1 MMLFDR
7 IYSSCVHR
15 FSFCTCVYYVESACT
30 WNREARAALRR
41 EDQNKEPV
49 YALTQLQP
57 QAFKMPSEKGKSR
70 GRKRKGMV
78 EASEGTEESQDP
90 PLTQGKGEKYVPR
103 FSTKRTRNTRAKAK
117 PCTPAEKLQLAE
129 NAATDQ
135 SGEVWRNSECKQ
147 SKCVGHDHKLV
158 LHFQQAT

>member
-1 MMLFDR
+1 MFTGSLFVHVC
-7 IYSSCVHR
+7 IMSSQRVQ
-15 FSFCTCVYYVESACT
+15 YVDVRSLL
-30 WNREARAALRR
+30 NREARAALRR

-49 YALTQLQP
+49 YALTQP
-57 QAFKMPSEKGKSR
+57 QASKMPSEKGKSR

-78 EASEGTEESQDP
+78 EASEGTEESQDS

-135 SGEVWRNSECKQ
+135 SGEVWRNS
-147 SKCVGHDHKLV
+147 
-158 LHFQQAT
+158 

>member
-1 MMLFDR
+1 
-7 IYSSCVHR
+7 
-15 FSFCTCVYYVESACT
+15 
-30 WNREARAALRR
+30 
-41 EDQNKEPV
+41 
-49 YALTQLQP
+49 
-57 QAFKMPSEKGKSR
+57 MPSEKGKSR

-78 EASEGTEESQDP
+78 EASEGTEESQDS

-135 SGEVWRNSECKQ
+135 SGEVWRNSECKHNP
-147 SKCVGHDHKLV
+147 SAWVMIINLCCTFNKLV
-158 LHFQQAT
+158 STPSSNVPTFTVFCDRPSFLKVPHRPQHIYHSTCN